1 MNIMAFD
8 SSAKVAS
15 VAVCSETEILAEF
28 STNTGLTHSQ
38 TLLPMAEQ
46 VLACANISMEQIDA
60 FAVASGPGSFTGLRI
75 GISAVKGMAQVLDK
89 PCIGVST
96 LEGLIQNLQG
106 LDGIGCAVMDAR
118 CNQVYNCL
126 YTLGEYP
133 KRLCDDRALTI
144 AELTEELKTYHQK
157 IILVGDGADLCY
169 NKMDGQLEQLVL
181 APIALRKQRASSIG
195 YCAHTLYQQGKA
207 VPAQALMPSYLRL
220 SQAERMRQAAQQ
232 NQ

>member
-96 LEGLIQNLQG
+96 LEGLIHHPFRLRHMTGKPLYLKIHNYL
-106 LDGIGCAVMDAR
+106 LDRLSRQHKMCIRDRRILLSSFPIKQIITTMSNTVVIIVPYFQQSCV
-118 CNQVYNCL
+118 
-126 YTLGEYP
+126 YTLQ
-133 KRLCDDRALTI
+133 I
-144 AELTEELKTYHQK
+144 IIQK
-157 IILVGDGADLCY
+157 NLYIGII
-169 NKMDGQLEQLVL
+169 K
-181 APIALRKQRASSIG
+181 
-195 YCAHTLYQQGKA
+195 
-207 VPAQALMPSYLRL
+207 
-220 SQAERMRQAAQQ
+220 
-232 NQ
+232 